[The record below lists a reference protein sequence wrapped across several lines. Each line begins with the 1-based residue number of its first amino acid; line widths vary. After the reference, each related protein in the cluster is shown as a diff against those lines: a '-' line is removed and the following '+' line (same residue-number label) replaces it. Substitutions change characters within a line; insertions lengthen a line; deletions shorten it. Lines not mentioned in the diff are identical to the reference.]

1 MSPDSATQPRPR
13 HSLRAPDGL
22 SREPLLL
29 DVWDAMGRPRCHLV
43 GGFVRDHLLGRSSN
57 DLDFAVPGPAD
68 KVAVNARRL
77 ADALGVR
84 PHLLGQPPRSIWR
97 VEAQTVKVELWPMD
111 DLTLEADVRRRDFTC
126 NALAWRVPEGPL
138 VDRVRGRSD
147 LAAGRLRAV
156 ARGNLADDPLRCL
169 RASRLLAQLEGFRI
183 EADTARWIR
192 ELAPRLG
199 SSPRER
205 VGQELRTLVAG
216 HWAASGLEALVG
228 LGLLGPSAPPGC
240 DTDPAWLKRNAAAAS
255 VIATGRGHPAGAA
268 LRAAGD
274 ATGLV
279 PILRAWGAPDDTAV
293 ASYGWPRELR
303 RTASRAAALLDDT
316 VASVDLSYSR
326 RRMLIH
332 LAGEAFPALLASA
345 AAVATAAGAPLSGW
359 TRWWR
364 MWRRSRGELVD
375 PRPVLSAIEVAEIAG
390 VEPGPRLGSLLDAL
404 VTAQVRGE
412 VRTAGGGRRWLR
424 RHLRLEADRLPFPGG

>member
-1 MSPDSATQPRPR
+1 MSPDGAAQARPR

-22 SREPLLL
+22 SREPVLL

-57 DLDFAVPGPAD
+57 DLDFAVPGSAD
-68 KVAVNARRL
+68 AVAVNARRL

-97 VEAQTVKVELWPMD
+97 VEAEKVKVELWPMD
-111 DLTLEADVRRRDFTC
+111 DLTLEADVRRRDYTC

-138 VDRVRGRSD
+138 VDRVRGCTD

-156 ARGNLADDPLRCL
+156 ARGNLADDPVRCL
-169 RASRLLAQLEGFRI
+169 RAARLLAQLEGFRI

-216 HWAASGLEALVG
+216 RWAASGLEGLVG
-228 LGLLGPSAPPGC
+228 LGLLGPSAPTGC
-240 DTDPAWLKRNAAAAS
+240 ETDPTWLRRHAAAAS
-255 VIATGRGHPAGAA
+255 IIATGRGHPAGAA
-268 LRAAGD
+268 LNAAGD
-274 ATGLV
+274 AAGLV
-279 PILRAWGAPDDTAV
+279 PVLRAWNAPDDTAV
-293 ASYGWPRELR
+293 ADYGWPRELR
-303 RTASRAAALLDDT
+303 RTAARAATLLDEA
-316 VASVDLSYSR
+316 VASVDLSYPGR
-326 RRMLIH
+326 RLLIH

-345 AAVATAAGAPLSGW
+345 AAVAVAAGGPHSGW

-364 MWRRSRGELVD
+364 MWRRSRSELVD
-375 PRPVLSAIEVAEIAG
+375 PRPVLSASEVAAIAG
-390 VEPGPRLGSLLDAL
+390 VEPGPGLGRLLGAL
-404 VTAQVRGE
+404 VEAQVRGE

-424 RHLRLEADRLPFPGG
+424 RHLRLEAGRLPFTGG